1 MTAKEYLQQAA
12 DLDAQIE
19 SYIQEKD
26 NLRRMAC
33 SIRSPQMGGQVQTS
47 REPDAAFVRVL
58 EKIEAVEETIV
69 QKIDQLVDL
78 KVEMSAAINTLEDPK
93 ERLVLQYRYINCQ
106 RFEDIAN
113 AMHTSLSSIYRLH
126 ASALKKLEIPAN

>member
-1 MTAKEYLQQAA
+1 MTAKEYLQQAV

-26 NLRRMAC
+26 SLRRMAC
-33 SIRSPQMGGQVQTS
+33 SIRSPQMGGRVQTS

-78 KVEMSAAINTLEDPK
+78 KVEMSAAIEALEDPD
-93 ERLVLQYRYINCQ
+93 ERAVLRYRY
-106 RFEDIAN
+106 FSLYSFGEIA
-113 AMHTSLSSIYRLH
+113 AKMHYSERSIYRLH
-126 ASALKKLEIPAN
+126 TSALNNFKIPGK